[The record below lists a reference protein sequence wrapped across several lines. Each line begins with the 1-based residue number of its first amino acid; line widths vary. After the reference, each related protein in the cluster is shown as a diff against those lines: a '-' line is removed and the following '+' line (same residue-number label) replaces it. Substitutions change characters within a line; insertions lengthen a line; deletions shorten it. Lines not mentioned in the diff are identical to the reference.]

1 MRFVREGVCIV
12 AIAVTTLGIKAF
24 ALNRAEPQETTAA
37 YLRGLDAGL
46 RSEGFATR
54 PYMANSIL
62 ATRGPCV
69 LRARPFSPYGFSRAS
84 IESKGA
90 RIGPTQYAYE
100 GRWRNDPPKIKPLTI
115 FYVQRE
121 LARLGIVFDVP
132 GITAVS
138 VSRGCRELPVRWTD
152 LTIRLQ

>member
-12 AIAVTTLGIKAF
+12 AIIVTTLGIKAF
-24 ALNRAEPQETTAA
+24 ALHRAEPQETTAA
-37 YLRGLDAGL
+37 YLSNLDARL
-46 RSEGFATR
+46 RSEGFVTR
-54 PYMANSIL
+54 PYMANSVL
-62 ATRGPCV
+62 ATRGACV

-100 GRWRNDPPKIKPLTI
+100 GRWRDDPPKIKPLTI

-121 LARLGIVFDVP
+121 LARLGIVLDVP

-138 VSRGCRELPVRWTD
+138 VSRGCDGLSAGWTN